1 MVRNEEDLKEMLKR
15 FRKYLSKKKRLTLNV
30 EKSKIIYTI
39 MFLRMEEEGRK
50 RENGDGERKL

>member
-1 MVRNEEDLKEMLKR
+1 MRNEDLKEMLKR
-15 FRKYLSKKKRLTLNV
+15 FRKYLSKKKRLILNV